1 VVSEFDRSGIAARV
15 RGLIGGQNGG
25 DVGAIAR
32 RLHVDEVSLRMTID
46 EVAPYPTLDALAA
59 IVDHYGVDPN
69 WLLTGE
75 YDATTHREAL
85 LTAAEQNRQA
95 LGKLLQFN
103 TPAQSLRMVG

>member
-1 VVSEFDRSGIAARV
+1 M

-32 RLHVDEVSLRMTID
+32 RLRVDEVSLRMTID
-46 EVAPYPTLDALAA
+46 ELAPYPTFDALAA
-59 IVDHYGVDPN
+59 IVEHYGVDPN

-75 YDATTHREAL
+75 YDAATHREAL

-95 LGKLLQFN
+95 LGRLLKVE
-103 TPAQSLRMVG
+103 TPVRSLRIVG